1 MEVGKP
7 QTADRK
13 IIVGVDFGTTY
24 SGVAWAEN
32 RNPSRRTCI
41 TQWPVSSAN
50 KEGQSSD
57 KVPTR
62 IRYNGDKIE
71 WGFSVPVNAP
81 QREVVDWFKLDL
93 DPSTQ
98 AVGYNPSTEG
108 ARSGRNVDELVT
120 DFISQLVDH
129 LMYTLREKLGSGLV
143 DSTPLQF
150 VITVP
155 AIWSDSAKE
164 KTKKACEQAM
174 ISVSEHHV
182 HLVSEP
188 EAAAIYALHDLD
200 MNGLDAGDTIV
211 VVDAGGGTVDLISYT
226 ILSTKPILE
235 VQEAAPG
242 SGALCGSTFLNM
254 RFSKFLQSK
263 LGKEEGFDDE
273 VMAEAL
279 DVFEN
284 KVKRQFALD
293 IEPDETYNIPVAGLA
308 NNKSLGISRGRFA
321 LKASDVNKIFEPV
334 VLEVIRL
341 VKDQITA
348 SNVPVQA
355 ILLVGGFGSSN
366 YLKERLRAAIDG
378 SVRIMQ
384 PPNAWQAIVQGAVL
398 KGLARSSPDCAVVKV
413 ENRKARKHYGT
424 EWSVRWDEKS
434 HGNLKSER
442 YWCGL
447 DGCYKVRVMEWFI
460 TRGSTVSENDPYIA
474 AFVWT
479 NPVSKG
485 RIRKVKMTIYNDH
498 LSRDA
503 PLSRNDNV
511 KMLSIVEA
519 DVNHIPENQLRRR
532 KGCDDQWY
540 YELNCK
546 IEAVYT
552 SASTSYTLIY
562 QNQRFSTVTCEY
574 V

>member
-1 MEVGKP
+1 MEVDKS

-81 QREVVDWFKLDL
+81 QHEVVDWFKLDL

-143 DSTPLQF
+143 DSSPLQF

-155 AIWSDSAKE
+155 AIWSDLAKE

-174 ISVSEHHV
+174 ISVAEHHV

-200 MNGLDAGDTIV
+200 INGLDAGDTIV

-284 KVKRQFALD
+284 KVKRQFALNV
-293 IEPDETYNIPVAGLA
+293 EPDETYNIPVAGLA

-321 LKASDVNKIFEPV
+321 LKVSDVNKIFEPV

-366 YLKERLRAAIDG
+366 YLKERLRAAIDS

-398 KGLARSSPDCAVVKV
+398 KGLAQSSPDCAVVKV

-424 EWSVRWDEKS
+424 EWS
-434 HGNLKSER
+434 SER

-479 NPVSKG
+479 NPVSEG

-546 IEAVYT
+546 IEAIYT

>member
-81 QREVVDWFKLDL
+81 QHEVVDWFKLDL

-129 LMYTLREKLGSGLV
+129 LMYTLL
-143 DSTPLQF
+143 
-150 VITVP
+150 
-155 AIWSDSAKE
+155 
-164 KTKKACEQAM
+164 
-174 ISVSEHHV
+174 
-182 HLVSEP
+182 
-188 EAAAIYALHDLD
+188 
-200 MNGLDAGDTIV
+200 

-273 VMAEAL
+273 IMAEAL

-284 KVKRQFALD
+284 KVKCQFALNV
-293 IEPDETYNIPVAGLA
+293 EPDETYNIPVAGLA

-398 KGLARSSPDCAVVKV
+398 KGLAQSSPDCAVVKV

-460 TRGSTVSENDPYIA
+460 TRGSTVSENNPYIA

-546 IEAVYT
+546 IEAIYT

-562 QNQRFSTVTCEY
+562 QTL
-574 V
+574 

>member
-81 QREVVDWFKLDL
+81 QHEVVDWFKL
-93 DPSTQ
+93 
-98 AVGYNPSTEG
+98 TEG

-120 DFISQLVDH
+120 DFISQLLDH

-155 AIWSDSAKE
+155 AIWSDLAKE

-273 VMAEAL
+273 IMAEAL

-284 KVKRQFALD
+284 KVKRQFALNV
-293 IEPDETYNIPVAGLA
+293 EPDETYNIPVAGLA

-321 LKASDVNKIFEPV
+321 L
-334 VLEVIRL
+334 RHRTL

-366 YLKERLRAAIDG
+366 YLKERLRAAIDS

-398 KGLARSSPDCAVVKV
+398 KGLAQSSPDCTVVKV

-546 IEAVYT
+546 IEAIYT

>member
-81 QREVVDWFKLDL
+81 QPEVVDWFKLDL

-155 AIWSDSAKE
+155 AIWSDLAKE

-273 VMAEAL
+273 IMAEAL

-284 KVKRQFALD
+284 KVKRQFALN

-355 ILLVGGFGSSN
+355 ILLLCADN
-366 YLKERLRAAIDG
+366 AA
-378 SVRIMQ
+378 
-384 PPNAWQAIVQGAVL
+384 PNAWQAIVQGAVL
-398 KGLARSSPDCAVVKV
+398 KGLAQSSPDCAVVKV

-434 HGNLKSER
+434 HGNLKSKR

-447 DGCYKVRVMEWFI
+447 DGCYKVRVMEWFS

-474 AFVWT
+474 TFVWT

-511 KMLSIVEA
+511 KMLSTVEA

-546 IEAVYT
+546 IEAIYT

-562 QNQRFSTVTCEY
+562 QNKFHQRFSTVTCEY

>member
-81 QREVVDWFKLDL
+81 QHEVVDWFKLDL

-150 VITVP
+150 VITAP
-155 AIWSDSAKE
+155 AIWSDLAKE

-273 VMAEAL
+273 IMAEAL

-284 KVKRQFALD
+284 KVKRQFALNV
-293 IEPDETYNIPVAGLA
+293 EPDETYNIPVAGLA

-348 SNVPVQA
+348 SNVPVKP
-355 ILLVGGFGSSN
+355 FFW
-366 YLKERLRAAIDG
+366 AAIDS

-398 KGLARSSPDCAVVKV
+398 KGLAQSSPDCAVVKV

-485 RIRKVKMTIYNDH
+485 RIRKVNMTIYNDH

-546 IEAVYT
+546 IEAIYT

>member
-1 MEVGKP
+1 
-7 QTADRK
+7 
-13 IIVGVDFGTTY
+13 
-24 SGVAWAEN
+24 
-32 RNPSRRTCI
+32 
-41 TQWPVSSAN
+41 
-50 KEGQSSD
+50 
-57 KVPTR
+57 
-62 IRYNGDKIE
+62 
-71 WGFSVPVNAP
+71 
-81 QREVVDWFKLDL
+81 
-93 DPSTQ
+93 
-98 AVGYNPSTEG
+98 
-108 ARSGRNVDELVT
+108 
-120 DFISQLVDH
+120 
-129 LMYTLREKLGSGLV
+129 MYTLREKLGSGLV
-143 DSTPLQF
+143 NNTPLQF

-155 AIWSDSAKE
+155 AIWSELAKE

-174 ISVSEHHV
+174 ISAPEHHV

-188 EAAAIYALHDLD
+188 EAAAIYTLHDLD
-200 MNGLDAGDTIV
+200 LKALYPGDTIV

-273 VMAEAL
+273 IAAEAL

-284 KVKRQFALD
+284 KVKRQFAFNA
-293 IEPDETYNIPVAGLA
+293 EPDETYNIPVAGLA

-348 SNVPVQA
+348 GNVPVQA

-366 YLKERLRAAIDG
+366 YLKERLRAAIDS
-378 SVRIMQ
+378 SVRILQ

-398 KGLARSSPDCAVVKV
+398 KGLALSSPDSAVVKV

-434 HGNLKSER
+434 HRNLKSER

-460 TRGSTVSENDPYIA
+460 TRVG
-474 AFVWT
+474 
-479 NPVSKG
+479 
-485 RIRKVKMTIYNDH
+485 
-498 LSRDA
+498 
-503 PLSRNDNV
+503 
-511 KMLSIVEA
+511 
-519 DVNHIPENQLRRR
+519 
-532 KGCDDQWY
+532 
-540 YELNCK
+540 
-546 IEAVYT
+546 
-552 SASTSYTLIY
+552 
-562 QNQRFSTVTCEY
+562 
-574 V
+574 